1 MFMQNELQV
10 SLQQKKLGEPIIETL
25 FGKTVSVLIP
35 FGKQNNIPV
44 ILTIFYSCSWL
55 LFLVMV
61 TYLNRNGSQPI
72 LTK

>member
-10 SLQQKKLGEPIIETL
+10 SIQQKKLGEPITETL

-35 FGKQNNIPV
+35 FGKQNNILLSSPLF
-44 ILTIFYSCSWL
+44 ILVPGYCF
-55 LFLVMV
+55 FAMV